1 MQFPRFKTH
10 THSPDRFL
18 TLYFRRHI
26 LTRWFL
32 FQMITYVWKYHGMR
46 ILQTKNYYFINI
58 QHWTHLLVD
67 IWQPQLKVRKWDRRE
82 KKWKRI
88 FWNELFIIHY
98 SLPKLRK
105 NFRQIFRQIF
115 AVTGLL
121 TMSSTTAITI
131 CRR

>member
-32 FQMITYVWKYHGMR
+32 FQMITYVWKYHGIR

-105 NFRQIFRQIF
+105 ILRQIF